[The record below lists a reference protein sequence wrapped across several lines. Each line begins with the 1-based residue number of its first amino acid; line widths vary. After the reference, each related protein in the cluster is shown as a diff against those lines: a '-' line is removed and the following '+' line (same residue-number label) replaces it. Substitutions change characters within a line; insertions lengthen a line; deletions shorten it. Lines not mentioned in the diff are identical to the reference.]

1 MKTGAIIGV
10 TIIACDIIVIILL
23 HMLSGTLWW
32 ASYSQEIGLSIIVI
46 GILALIITFIRNYDL
61 KIEKSNT
68 KDGTF

>member
-10 TIIACDIIVIILL
+10 TIIACGIIVIILL
-23 HMLSGTLWW
+23 PMLSGTLWW